1 MLGATIC
8 GAEDIAMTL
17 APLLAA
23 PAVIQLHALAA
34 LTSLAAGLT
43 VLFLHKGTARHRLIG
58 WVFVVAMALTAA
70 SSAFITS
77 NGRYSAIHLLSLLTA
92 VNLPYAIIM
101 RRRGNI
107 VAHRSAM
114 LWLFAGLVVAGAF
127 TLVPGRLMNKLA
139 FDSATAAIP

>member
-1 MLGATIC
+1 
-8 GAEDIAMTL
+8 MTL

-23 PAVIQLHALAA
+23 PAIMQLHALAA

-43 VLFLHKGTARHRLIG
+43 VLAMRKGTARHRLVG
-58 WVFVVAMALTAA
+58 WIFVVGMAVTAA

-77 NGRYSAIHLLSLLTA
+77 NGRYSAIHLLSVLTI

-114 LWLFAGLVVAGAF
+114 LWLFAGLAVAGAF
-127 TLVPGRLMNKLA
+127 TLMPGRAMNKVA
-139 FDSATAAIP
+139 FGTVAAATP

>member
-1 MLGATIC
+1 
-8 GAEDIAMTL
+8 MTL

-23 PAVIQLHALAA
+23 PTVMQLHALAA

-43 VLFLHKGTARHRLIG
+43 VLAMRKGTARHRAVG
-58 WVFVVAMALTAA
+58 WVFVVGMAVTAA

-77 NGRYSAIHLLSLLTA
+77 GNGHYSAIHLLSVLTI

-107 VAHRSAM
+107 AGHRAAM
-114 LWLFAGLVVAGAF
+114 LWLLAGLAVAGAF
-127 TLVPGRLMNKLA
+127 TLMPGRVMNKVA
-139 FDSATAAIP
+139 FDEATAAAR

>member
-1 MLGATIC
+1 
-8 GAEDIAMTL
+8 MTL

-23 PAVIQLHALAA
+23 PTIMQVHVLSALI
-34 LTSLAAGLT
+34 SLAAGLT
-43 VLFLHKGTARHRLIG
+43 VLVLRKGTARHRLIG

-77 NGRYSAIHLLSLLTA
+77 NGRYSAIHLLSVLTI

-139 FDSATAAIP
+139 FGDTTAPIR

>member
-1 MLGATIC
+1 
-8 GAEDIAMTL
+8 MTL

-23 PAVIQLHALAA
+23 PAIMQVHVLAA
-34 LTSLAAGLT
+34 LTSLVAGLT
-43 VLFLHKGTARHRLIG
+43 VLVLRKGTPRHRLIG
-58 WVFVVAMALTAA
+58 WIFVVAMAVTAI

-77 NGRYSAIHLLSLLTA
+77 NGRYSAIHLLSVLTI

-114 LWLFAGLVVAGAF
+114 LWLFAGLAAAGAF
-127 TLVPGRLMNKLA
+127 TLMPGRVMNKVA
-139 FDSATAAIP
+139 FGEATAAALTPQPQH

>member
-1 MLGATIC
+1 
-8 GAEDIAMTL
+8 MTL

-23 PAVIQLHALAA
+23 PAVIQLHVLAA

-43 VLFLHKGTARHRLIG
+43 VLALPKGTPRHRLVG
-58 WVFVVAMALTAA
+58 WAFVVGMATTAA

-77 NGRYSAIHLLSLLTA
+77 DGHYSAIHLLSVLTI

-114 LWLFAGLVVAGAF
+114 LWLFAGLAVAGAF
-127 TLVPGRLMNKLA
+127 TLMPGRVMNKVA
-139 FDSATAAIP
+139 FGEATAAAR

>member
-1 MLGATIC
+1 
-8 GAEDIAMTL
+8 MTL

-43 VLFLHKGTARHRLIG
+43 VLVLRKGTARHRLIG
-58 WVFVVAMALTAA
+58 WVFVAAMAVTAA

-77 NGRYSAIHLLSLLTA
+77 DGHYSAIHLLSVLTI

-139 FDSATAAIP
+139 FGEATAAIR

>member
-1 MLGATIC
+1 MLDIVVPR
-8 GAEDIAMTL
+8 EDIAMTL

-23 PAVIQLHALAA
+23 PPIMQLHALAA
-34 LTSLAAGLT
+34 LVSLAAGLT
-43 VLFLHKGTARHRLIG
+43 VLAMRKGTARHRLIG
-58 WVFVVAMALTAA
+58 WIFVVGMAVTAA

-77 NGRYSAIHLLSLLTA
+77 NGRYSAIHLLSVLTI

-127 TLVPGRLMNKLA
+127 TLMPGRVMNKVA
-139 FDSATAAIP
+139 FGTVAAATP